1 MLCRKCK
8 KEIPEFSSYCNLC
21 GSAQASPAR
30 KPKARGN
37 GQGTVYKRGDTWTA
51 VVTKYVGTQRIVRSK
66 GGFVRKKDALDY
78 LPSLSFSKP
87 KEDARTFKAL
97 YDEWSGTHY
106 ANISASKQTA
116 YKIAY
121 NRCEPLWYYSWAS
134 LGLADMQKTVDDRAD
149 TYYTRRDMKNLM
161 NQMGKYAIQAGYTDK
176 NFADYIKLPPL
187 EKPHKEAFTDDE
199 IAALWADYAQ
209 YEFTGSIL
217 IMIYTGMR
225 YGELATIKTE
235 NIHLAESYMLGGI
248 KSDEGKLGEILILDE
263 IKPIIKHMMVDKK
276 LLTISEEKFRE
287 LFDETLARA
296 GCRPLKPHS
305 CRHTCATLLAKAG
318 VPPAVIKEIMR
329 HKSYATTIQYTH
341 IDRETKLEALKA
353 ITHKLHA
360 PDPKPPIKRAN
371 MTLLL
376 RE

>member
-8 KEIPEFSSYCNLC
+8 NLIPESSTYCNWC
-21 GSAQASPAR
+21 GAVQVLPVR
-30 KPKARGN
+30 KPKTRGN

-87 KEDARTFKAL
+87 KEDVRTFKAL
-97 YDEWSGTHY
+97 YDEWSDTHY

-121 NRCEPLWYYSWAS
+121 NRCESLWYYSWAS
-134 LGLADMQKTVDDRAD
+134 LGLADMQKSVDDRAD

-187 EKPHKEAFTDDE
+187 EKPHKEAFSDDE
-199 IAALWADYAQ
+199 IAALWADYVQ
-209 YEFTGSIL
+209 HEFTGSIL

-235 NIHLAESYMLGGI
+235 NIHLNDSYMLGGI

-263 IKPIIKHMMVDKK
+263 INPIIKRMMVDKK

-318 VPPAVIKEIMR
+318 VQPAVIKEIMR

-353 ITHKLHA
+353 ITHKLHT